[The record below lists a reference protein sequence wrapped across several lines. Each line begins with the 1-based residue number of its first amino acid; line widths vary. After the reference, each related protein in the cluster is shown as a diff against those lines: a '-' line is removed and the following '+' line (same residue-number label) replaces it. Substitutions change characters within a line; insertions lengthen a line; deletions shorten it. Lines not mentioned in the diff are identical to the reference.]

1 VNETDKER
9 VISRV
14 LNAEVTIFSYD
25 PDSCAMVG
33 DLKMGRYDAIFTDR
47 RCLFFPVKSGD
58 FWKHADWAMIGR
70 LGGVVGV
77 AIAHSAAALTDGVKS
92 TLKDNEPYLLSELD
106 ALAQI
111 GEAEAFRYD
120 ALISVEGHL
129 EKRGL
134 MQMAYFDA
142 ADINIH
148 LTVKTNDYPRTY
160 VITVSGGEKA
170 ARQII
175 SAAGITLP
183 ILIKS
188 K

>member
-92 TLKDNEPYLLSELD
+92 TLKDNEPYLISE
-106 ALAQI
+106 
-111 GEAEAFRYD
+111 
-120 ALISVEGHL
+120 L
-129 EKRGL
+129 EKRKLSGTMLLFPLKGTWKRGGL
-134 MQMAYFDA
+134 CKWL
-142 ADINIH
+142 I
-148 LTVKTNDYPRTY
+148 LT
-160 VITVSGGEKA
+160 
-170 ARQII
+170 
-175 SAAGITLP
+175 L
-183 ILIKS
+183 LI
-188 K
+188 

>member
-1 VNETDKER
+1 
-9 VISRV
+9 
-14 LNAEVTIFSYD
+14 
-25 PDSCAMVG
+25 
-33 DLKMGRYDAIFTDR
+33 
-47 RCLFFPVKSGD
+47 
-58 FWKHADWAMIGR
+58 
-70 LGGVVGV
+70 
-77 AIAHSAAALTDGVKS
+77 
-92 TLKDNEPYLLSELD
+92 
-106 ALAQI
+106 
-111 GEAEAFRYD
+111 
-120 ALISVEGHL
+120 
-129 EKRGL
+129 
-134 MQMAYFDA
+134 MAYFDA